1 VTRSHNP
8 RKSIR
13 PGATARAVS
22 PSEPAITLQPLK
34 LERNCTY
41 VIEYPGVFTQPQME
55 QIRESLQVQAKG
67 LGVRFLILE
76 GGMHVAR
83 EDAYRAIISL
93 HDTILQMKKD
103 GRL

>member
-1 VTRSHNP
+1 VTRKPTSC
-8 RKSIR
+8 KSR
-13 PGATARAVS
+13 LGVTARAVS
-22 PSEPAITLQPLK
+22 PSEPAITLEPLK
-34 LERNCTY
+34 LERGCTY
-41 VIEYPGVFTQPQME
+41 VLEYPGVFTQAQME
-55 QIRESLQVQAKG
+55 RVRESLRVQQKG

-83 EDAYRAIISL
+83 EDAYRAIIAL